1 MALAYAEAYPQE
13 IADSAAL
20 GARRDYAGMKE
31 QIPELEQ
38 L

>member
-1 MALAYAEAYPQE
+1 MALAYAHAYPQE

-20 GARRDYAGMKE
+20 ASRRDYEGMKQE
-31 QIPELEQ
+31 IPELEQ